1 MKTSKKSVKPAE
13 KLPQGVSTLRL
24 SARLLRQYGLP
35 ERWRV
40 LAGLLLL
47 ALTSAVSLLQP
58 WPMKL
63 ILDIVAG
70 VRQPGGWLNDVAVS
84 LGGGTPTVIAML
96 CLAILAAHLVAG
108 TLNVLS
114 SYLLIAAGLRMVN
127 RLRCAV
133 FDHVQRLSLRFHDN
147 TSVGDSLYRVTW
159 DTYSIQTIFNSGLVP
174 AISSI
179 LTLVGVTA
187 MLISRDLL
195 TACVAL
201 AVMIPLTMLM
211 RRLERPMTERS
222 MLVHERES
230 DISAH
235 VQETL
240 TGIRAVQAFGR
251 EKLESDR
258 FRRGSDES
266 LRAKLRLNVLETASG
281 ATVSLL
287 LACGSAAV
295 VWVAAVRV
303 LQGRLTPG
311 DVVLLVAYVAML
323 YKPLNSIARTSAQL
337 QSAAARAWRVCSLL
351 DAAPDVRDLPD
362 AIEPPARAMGDIQLD
377 NVTFGY
383 TPGRAVLRGISATIG
398 AGSTV
403 ALVGSSGAGKTT
415 LVSLLMRFYDPDMGR
430 VTLDGRDLPSVTLRY
445 LRRNVALVLQEPI
458 LFAASI
464 RENIAYGRPGATD
477 DEVRAAAA
485 AAGAAR
491 FIEALPKGY
500 DTQIGERGVSLS
512 GGQRQRLSIARAF
525 LQDAPVLIMDEPTSA
540 LDAETE
546 AALLRT
552 LEELKRG
559 RTTIIIAHRLSTIRG
574 ADKILVLDE
583 GQVVESGSHD
593 ELLIRHGRY
602 ARLYET
608 QFGRG
613 PNDGPQPQKNAAGGP
628 ESSGAQAPVEHDQEV
643 AGAVTL

>member
-1 MKTSKKSVKPAE
+1 
-13 KLPQGVSTLRL
+13 
-24 SARLLRQYGLP
+24 
-35 ERWRV
+35 
-40 LAGLLLL
+40 
-47 ALTSAVSLLQP
+47 
-58 WPMKL
+58 
-63 ILDIVAG
+63 
-70 VRQPGGWLNDVAVS
+70 
-84 LGGGTPTVIAML
+84 
-96 CLAILAAHLVAG
+96 
-108 TLNVLS
+108 
-114 SYLLIAAGLRMVN
+114 
-127 RLRCAV
+127 
-133 FDHVQRLSLRFHDN
+133 
-147 TSVGDSLYRVTW
+147 
-159 DTYSIQTIFNSGLVP
+159 
-174 AISSI
+174 
-179 LTLVGVTA
+179 
-187 MLISRDLL
+187 
-195 TACVAL
+195 
-201 AVMIPLTMLM
+201 
-211 RRLERPMTERS
+211 
-222 MLVHERES
+222 
-230 DISAH
+230 
-235 VQETL
+235 
-240 TGIRAVQAFGR
+240 
-251 EKLESDR
+251 
-258 FRRGSDES
+258 
-266 LRAKLRLNVLETASG
+266 
-281 ATVSLL
+281 
-287 LACGSAAV
+287 
-295 VWVAAVRV
+295 V

-311 DVVLLVAYVAML
+311 DVVLLVAYVTML
-323 YKPLNSIARTSAQL
+323 YKPLSSIAKTSAHL

-415 LVSLLMRFYDPDMGR
+415 LVSLLMRFYDPDTGR
-430 VTLDGRDLPSVTLRY
+430 VTLDGRDLRSVTLRY

-477 DEVRAAAA
+477 DEVRAAAG

-525 LQDAPVLIMDEPTSA
+525 LQNAPVLIMDEPTSA

-574 ADKILVLDE
+574 ADTILVLDE
-583 GQVVESGSHD
+583 GQIVESGSHD

-613 PNDGPQPQKNAAGGP
+613 PN
-628 ESSGAQAPVEHDQEV
+628 GAQLGAGAPVEHDQEV
-643 AGAVTL
+643 AGAATL